1 MIDKSAMTANRVEI
15 VSSRVIEKNR
25 EQKKSGARWLVR
37 IASPFQTLREFAQLA
52 NRSGRGL
59 WLIPMMGVLIL
70 LAILLVVIQVI
81 EYVAPFVYT
90 IF

>member
-1 MIDKSAMTANRVEI
+1 MIDQSQIAKVDVGNAARPLKADSKR
-15 VSSRVIEKNR
+15 K
-25 EQKKSGARWLVR
+25 GASWLGR
-37 IASPFQTLREFAQLA
+37 LTSPFKTLEEFAQLTR
-52 NRSGRGL
+52 RSGRAV
-59 WLIPMMGVLIL
+59 WLMSMMVVLGL

>member
-1 MIDKSAMTANRVEI
+1 VIDQSHIAKVDVANAARPLKRESRRKGI
-15 VSSRVIEKNR
+15 V
-25 EQKKSGARWLVR
+25 WLGR
-37 IASPFQTLREFAQLA
+37 LTSPFKTLEEFAQLTR
-52 NRSGRGL
+52 RSGRAV
-59 WLIPMMGVLIL
+59 WLLSMMVVLGL

>member
-1 MIDKSAMTANRVEI
+1 VIDQSQIARAHVVTTAVR
-15 VSSRVIEKNR
+15 SKAGSRRKAAGWVDR
-25 EQKKSGARWLVR
+25 LT
-37 IASPFQTLREFAQLA
+37 SPLQTLTEFGRLTRRTG
-52 NRSGRGL
+52 RSL
-59 WLIPMMGVLIL
+59 WLMSMMVVLSL

>member
-1 MIDKSAMTANRVEI
+1 MIDQSHIDKVDVASNTRPLKA
-15 VSSRVIEKNR
+15 
-25 EQKKSGARWLVR
+25 GARRKGVAWITRLT
-37 IASPFQTLREFAQLA
+37 SPLNTLREFAQLTR
-52 NRSGRGL
+52 RSGRAL
-59 WLIPMMGVLIL
+59 WLLSMMVVLSL

>member
-1 MIDKSAMTANRVEI
+1 MIDQSQMTRADVVNTAGVL
-15 VSSRVIEKNR
+15 KT
-25 EQKKSGARWLVR
+25 GAKRKGAGWLAR
-37 IASPFQTLREFAQLA
+37 LTSPFETLGEFAQLTR
-52 NRSGRGL
+52 RSGRAL
-59 WLIPMMGVLIL
+59 WLMSMMVVLGL

>member
-1 MIDKSAMTANRVEI
+1 MIDKRAMMASRVEI
-15 VSSRVIEKNR
+15 GNPRVIEKNR
-25 EQKKSGARWLVR
+25 KKRESEARWFVR

-52 NRSGRGL
+52 NRNGRGL
-59 WLIPMMGVLIL
+59 WLIPMMGILIL

>member
-1 MIDKSAMTANRVEI
+1 MIDQSQIAKVDVAYARPL
-15 VSSRVIEKNR
+15 KD
-25 EQKKSGARWLVR
+25 GARRNGVAWLGR
-37 IASPFQTLREFAQLA
+37 LTSPLKTLKEFAQLTR
-52 NRSGRGL
+52 RSGRAA
-59 WLIPMMGVLIL
+59 WLVSMMVVLTL